1 MAARDDID
9 EFLTTP
15 VPPSGTREWREWQ
28 DRARTLGPDSAP
40 VLIEALEHAGEAEQ
54 YAALLALRLH
64 GYEVWG
70 DGYGPDLVYELTAP
84 GEPKRIIKPKITPAP
99 YEPLP

>member
-1 MAARDDID
+1 LERVV
-9 EFLTTP
+9 FLDRGLET
-15 VPPSGTREWREWQ
+15 VAPS
-28 DRARTLGPDSAP
+28 LGPDSGP

-70 DGYGPDLVYELTAP
+70 DPRLRTNSIFALQRGGSS
-84 GEPKRIIKPKITPAP
+84 
-99 YEPLP
+99 